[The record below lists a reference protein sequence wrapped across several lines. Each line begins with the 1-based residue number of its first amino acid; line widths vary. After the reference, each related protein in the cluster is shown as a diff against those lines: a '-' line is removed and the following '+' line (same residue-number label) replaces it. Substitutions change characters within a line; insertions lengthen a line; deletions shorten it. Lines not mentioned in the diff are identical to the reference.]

1 MLLRPRA
8 RHRSV
13 IFEPFRVFQDR
24 VIVRTLHV
32 YAAFIRGNYDV
43 PVERTETVI
52 LVFFLIRV
60 IYDLAHGRHV
70 HTVGIQRNAVY
81 HRLRGE
87 SVFKILR
94 VLHTAR
100 TAADAYDLGLY
111 DFQQNV
117 WEVRWIRRAK
127 SHRPLRDLP

>member
-1 MLLRPRA
+1 M
-8 RHRSV
+8 
-13 IFEPFRVFQDR
+13 
-24 VIVRTLHV
+24 RTLHV

-117 WEVRWIRRAK
+117 VGRSFRAVVF
-127 SHRPLRDLP
+127 PP